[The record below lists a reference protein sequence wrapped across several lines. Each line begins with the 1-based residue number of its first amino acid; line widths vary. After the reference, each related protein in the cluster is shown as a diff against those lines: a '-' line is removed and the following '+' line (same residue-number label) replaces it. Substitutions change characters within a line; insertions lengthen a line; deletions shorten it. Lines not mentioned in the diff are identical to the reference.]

1 MEQPRAPGSP
11 QHYIAINDLL
21 VYGAVLT
28 RPTGIQRV
36 ALNLAL
42 ALHDLH
48 GYQGVRIDNA
58 GARFIAIPRS
68 SARSPLARLADPL
81 LRLLSHA
88 PRAMQEFFRSTA
100 RRLLSRLAGGGG
112 GAAAIQRGDWVLVL
126 GAPWIAPGMASAIVQ
141 LHERTGARIALLI
154 HDLLPATSPDW
165 FADAQGRTA
174 KRDVEQL
181 IGAAA
186 QIFTVSREVGAEL
199 FQRYGRP
206 STLLNPADP
215 VMTSASLRASN
226 MERCV
231 LSVGT
236 LHPRKNLAAL
246 VRIWEAW
253 AEEVEATTGSVAS
266 IPTLVIAGRRHPQD
280 GELFSLLATNR
291 RAASKIRL
299 THTASDAE
307 LADLYAASRFLVMP
321 SLAEGWGL
329 PVREALVAGR
339 PSIVTDAVPAASGL
353 SYCESVPAG
362 DEAALGEAIRRW
374 WESDTPER
382 FSERIRSEYKARTW
396 ESVAADLSSQLD
408 ATG

>member
-1 MEQPRAPGSP
+1 MEQPRAPESP

-68 SARSPLARLADPL
+68 GARSPLARLADPL

-215 VMTSASLRASN
+215 VITSASLRASN

-339 PSIVTDAVPAASGL
+339 PSIATDAVPAAHTSP
-353 SYCESVPAG
+353 YVRIVPAG
-362 DEAALGEAIRRW
+362 NEEQLSLAIHEW
-374 WESDTPER
+374 WEGSEPER
-382 FSERIRSEYKARTW
+382 LAREISEHFVPRSW
-396 ESVAADLSSQLD
+396 EDVATEIAGHINS
-408 ATG
+408 